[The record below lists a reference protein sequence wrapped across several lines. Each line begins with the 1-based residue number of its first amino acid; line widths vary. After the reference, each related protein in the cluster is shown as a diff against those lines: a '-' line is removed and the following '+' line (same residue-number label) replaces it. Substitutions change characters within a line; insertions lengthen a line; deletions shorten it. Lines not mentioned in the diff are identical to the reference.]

1 MMIRELQPTE
11 FTERLEPIFR
21 YCEQEAGRTDGNSSH
36 LFPQW
41 RNWMKL
47 GIARAWENDGCI
59 IGMLIHPHIF
69 SGRLRAHI
77 SFWFALPEARG
88 TGRPIE
94 LLAVAEQAAKEAG
107 CEKISS
113 SAFGKL
119 APERTA
125 HIYEKRGYGQSEVIF
140 TKELI

>member
-21 YCEQEAGRTDGNSSH
+21 YCEQEAGRTDGNPAH

-41 RNWMKL
+41 RNWMKF

-59 IGMLIHPHIF
+59 LGLLIHPHIF
-69 SGRLRAHI
+69 SGRLRGFV
-77 SFWFALPEARG
+77 SYWFALPEARG
-88 TGRPIE
+88 SGRPIE
-94 LLAVAEQAAKEAG
+94 LLDIAEQEAKKAG

-113 SAFGKL
+113 SAYSEL
-119 APERTA
+119 EPERTG
-125 HIYEKRGYGQSEVIF
+125 HIYNNRGYNVSEIIW
-140 TKELI
+140 TKDLT